1 MAKVE
6 GVEILS
12 EKIENNE
19 KVTVFR
25 TDNGTTVTMHVPFHT
40 PEEEQ
45 KIQSNFVRAAAKML
59 YPDMDL
65 TNTKI
70 TLICD

>member
-1 MAKVE
+1 MREIE

-12 EKIENNE
+12 DKIENNE
-19 KVTVFR
+19 RVRVFR
-25 TDNGTTVTMHVPFHT
+25 TDKGATVVMHEPLHT

-45 KIQSNFVRAAAKML
+45 KIYSNFVMAAAKIM

-65 TNTKI
+65 SNTKI